1 MKGPFIFVGFFLI
14 TCSLGAQ
21 TNKWDAGH
29 ETISRYVTE
38 AGDRVDEF
46 LTDVFDIK
54 DDPRSETFDRFYGD
68 RRVEEEAKITRLKI
82 SPRVEFKDAQPAEF
96 DVKFSI
102 KLKLPRLKDRVQL
115 IVDNLR
121 EDEEILDELQTKVNS
136 NQDILTEGDSSASVR
151 VLLKETMNF
160 RATFDTG
167 LKFDPEPIPRVKLR
181 LRAHRPLKHWTPRF
195 TQSFFWESDDGFGEK
210 TQFDL
215 ERERSNRYLLR
226 LTTSALWSETSRGV
240 EVAEILSYY
249 YFISNRRAIGFRT
262 GVIGHVEPH
271 DRIDTYFVRIPFR
284 QKIYKNWIFLEIEP
298 GLDFPIERDYETTPL
313 IQIKF
318 DFMFGKLSE
327 ENESTK

>member
-1 MKGPFIFVGFFLI
+1 MKGPFIVAGFFLI
-14 TCSLGAQ
+14 TCSLAAQ
-21 TNKWDAGH
+21 TNKWDARH

-46 LTDVFDIK
+46 LTDVFDIT

-121 EDEEILDELQTKVNS
+121 EDEEILDELQTKVDS
-136 NQDILTEGDSSASVR
+136 NQDLLTEGDSSASVR

-215 ERERSNRYLLR
+215 ELERSDRYLLR
-226 LTTSALWSETSRGV
+226 LTTSALWSETSDGV
-240 EVAEILSYY
+240 EVAEMVGQDPAQILDLLDAGPPE
-249 YFISNRRAIGFRT
+249 FVQNLGRQIATQEFLVAEDAEEGLVVAKDGPVGVRFPQRHLQTLRRRA
-262 GVIGHVEPH
+262 P
-271 DRIDTYFVRIPFR
+271 VRLP
-284 QKIYKNWIFLEIEP
+284 
-298 GLDFPIERDYETTPL
+298 
-313 IQIKF
+313 
-318 DFMFGKLSE
+318 
-327 ENESTK
+327 